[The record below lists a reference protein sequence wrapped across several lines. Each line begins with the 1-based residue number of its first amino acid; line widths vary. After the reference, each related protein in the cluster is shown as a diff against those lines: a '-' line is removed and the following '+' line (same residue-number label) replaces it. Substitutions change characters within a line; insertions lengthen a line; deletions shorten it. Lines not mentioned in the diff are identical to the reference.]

1 MNAETAKHALW
12 NMLFLCWL
20 LAGIATL
27 GSLFFSEVMDRTPC
41 VLCWYQRIFMYP
53 LLIVFSVGLFP
64 FDPRCIRY
72 ALPLAI
78 AGWGVAVY
86 HCLLYLGYLPK
97 PMQACTQGV
106 SCSDVKLELFSFV
119 TIPLLSLVAFSLIV
133 ALLLAVR
140 KGLKP

>member
-1 MNAETAKHALW
+1 M
-12 NMLFLCWL
+12 FL
-20 LAGIATL
+20 I
-27 GSLFFSEVMDRTPC
+27 V
-41 VLCWYQRIFMYP
+41 YQSIYP

-72 ALPLAI
+72 ALPIAI
-78 AGWGVAVY
+78 TGWGFALY

-97 PMQACTQGV
+97 DIQPCTQGV

-119 TIPLLSLVAFSLIV
+119 TIPLLSLFAFTLIG

-140 KGLKP
+140 KGLKS